1 MYTYIYLYIYIV
13 LCIYIYC
20 SQHFFLLCLGASLCN
35 SGLLVGSKLSK
46 QNETSL
52 SGDAMA
58 SNEISFWPISPESS
72 LANVNDLYVL
82 SGPDIVSNIAIRTNP
97 KRNEEFQ
104 KTQCHHSTRHK
115 QLRSKNTKTTQKYVS
130 TIAISI
136 RSCQF
141 ELLGIG
147 VVASFKDAHPS
158 NKCNVETSSVKR
170 SVRKC
175 KIMQIWKRSAVR
187 GENSSD
193 IRCSARDSCFASLH
207 PSLTKLKKTIGKR
220 SWSKFLALP
229 RSVSLKVTQR
239 LPQTQE
245 RLTSLLVRPSFW
257 PVTLEIF
264 LGNPFLPKLSQ
275 KFQ

>member
-1 MYTYIYLYIYIV
+1 MICTCSAV
-13 LCIYIYC
+13 QTLCQTSPSGQTLSETRNSKRHSVIIA
-20 SQHFFLLCLGASLCN
+20 LGTNN
-35 SGLLVGSKLSK
+35 SG
-46 QNETSL
+46 
-52 SGDAMA
+52 D
-58 SNEISFWPISPESS
+58 P
-72 LANVNDLYVL
+72 
-82 SGPDIVSNIAIRTNP
+82 
-97 KRNEEFQ
+97 
-104 KTQCHHSTRHK
+104 
-115 QLRSKNTKTTQKYVS
+115 KNTKTTQQYVS

-207 PSLTKLKKTIGKR
+207 PPLTKLKKNIGKR
-220 SWSKFLALP
+220 S
-229 RSVSLKVTQR
+229 
-239 LPQTQE
+239 
-245 RLTSLLVRPSFW
+245 
-257 PVTLEIF
+257 
-264 LGNPFLPKLSQ
+264 
-275 KFQ
+275 